1 MLKRVMLLYGLAW
14 SVPVA
19 AQFDLG
25 ASFGL
30 ARYDIRA
37 REGEGHAGAS
47 FSDLSRPDL
56 TASIYYREQHGSHT
70 NLGLELSWARKEFRT
85 SYASGSLL
93 GSAGTSA
100 HVVLHTLNVA
110 ILPEVRLA
118 ERSGAVIRFGLSCG
132 FRIAGSMT
140 GSTYAYWPYQSYQ
153 ADLVDEVPRD
163 FGGELR
169 VIMGFGFRIPTG
181 QRSGITVD
189 PYGAYGISSM
199 LKVEP
204 GSVTTE
210 LGLRLGWS
218 LRMPSGGMTRWLD
231 RHTPTP
237 PSGPNW

>member
-1 MLKRVMLLYGLAW
+1 MLKRVVLLYALACG
-14 SVPVA
+14 VPLA

-25 ASFGL
+25 VSFGL

-47 FSDLSRPDL
+47 FADLSRPDL

-85 SYASGSLL
+85 SYSSGSRL

-100 HVVLHTLNVA
+100 HVVLHTLNLA

-204 GSVTTE
+204 GSVSTE

-218 LRMPSGGMTRWLD
+218 LRMPKEGFTRWLD
-231 RHTPTP
+231 RHTPAP
-237 PSGPNW
+237 PPGPNW